1 MDGNFVGLETMQAFS
16 EDAASRP
23 GVLSVYLA
31 LTYEE
36 NRGRG
41 SRGKL
46 AAAEWEDVG
55 LVQ

>member
-16 EDAASRP
+16 DDAASRP

-36 NRGRG
+36 NRRRG